1 MGEDAIDK
9 LRKKYEK
16 SSKNILSKIEDVL
29 KNLKYT
35 CPSKEECE
43 TIRDTFDAMKEFD
56 GRKNKENGDKK
67 IIDDSVKEVVGIIA
81 AHPSTLRDGKCFDK
95 KDGKVSKDI
104 MKSIAKHCGFSYG
117 STRKVGDKK
126 FTLNTVNNHLAYYL
140 AKFNLAS
147 VGTEEV
153 GDETVGDAFAQDI
166 KNKIE
171 NVLGRFKDFKFPT
184 RTDVKK
190 GNLCARILR
199 YVGRL
204 SKILT
209 VLGQAV
215 KKLGIKK
222 EKSKNAAPYVLVFEV
237 PWERSLWGFVCS
249 VMNGLKSYDQIDLK
263 KIKEIEGDVEELRAK
278 LKKLYSGLKSEKSGN
293 DDNVGEFDVV
303 SGLYKLRSDLS
314 SWVGKVTNVRGEQY
328 AGEMSKLI
336 SQEINRLSKL
346 EVKNVS
352 EDMVGEGGDKVE
364 VENKISEGLD
374 FLRLLVA
381 KLYELRSAKVMHEL
395 KCFFANNW
403 MKKVGDLFV
412 SVASKIPAVKEVTE
426 ALGIGSDGD
435 DGGDDS
441 DDKKGDK

>member
-16 SSKNILSKIEDVL
+16 SGKNILSKIEDVL

-43 TIRDTFDAMKEFD
+43 TIKNTFRALRKFESKKSKED
-56 GRKNKENGDKK
+56 KDKDKE
-67 IIDDSVKEVVGIIA
+67 IIDKSVEKVVGIIA
-81 AHPSTLRDGKCFDK
+81 AHPSTLEDGRCFDNGNVP
-95 KDGKVSKDI
+95 KDV

-117 STRKVGDKK
+117 SKRKVGDEK
-126 FTLNTVNNHLAYYL
+126 FTLSTVSDRMNYYL
-140 AKFNLAS
+140 TKFKRAP
-147 VGTEEV
+147 VKTEKV
-153 GDETVGDAFAQDI
+153 SDKTVGDAFAKKI
-166 KNKIE
+166 KKE
-171 NVLGRFKDFKFPT
+171 VGEVLDKFKNFKFPT
-184 RTDVKK
+184 RTDVES
-190 GNLCARILR
+190 GDLCARILR

-249 VMNGLKSYDQIDLK
+249 VMNGLKSYDQIGLD
-263 KIKEIEGDVEELRAK
+263 KIEQIEGEVKELRTK
-278 LKKLYSGLKSEKSGN
+278 LEKLYSDLKSKEGGN

-303 SGLYKLRSDLS
+303 SALYKLRSDLS
-314 SWVGKVTNVRGEQY
+314 SWVGKVTNVRGKQY
-328 AGEMSKLI
+328 AVEMSRLI
-336 SQEINRLSKL
+336 NQEIDMLSKL

-352 EDMVGEGGDKVE
+352 KDVVDEKRGKVE
-364 VENKISEGLD
+364 VNISKGLD

-395 KCFFANNW
+395 KCFVANNW
-403 MKKVGDLFV
+403 MRKVGDLFI
-412 SVASKIPAVKEVTE
+412 SVARTIPAVREVTE
-426 ALGIGSDGD
+426 ALGVESSGDNSDN
-435 DGGDDS
+435 DG